1 MRRSKYSE
9 EFKKQ
14 AIKRVL
20 EGDNSIKEVA
30 ESLNMS
36 YDLLKMW
43 RKEYMNK
50 EIKNSSP
57 DNQKKGNALTPLIS
71 NAYFIFLSNFLN
83 YFCLKYTQEETY
95 HSILNGA

>member
-30 ESLNMS
+30 E
-36 YDLLKMW
+36 
-43 RKEYMNK
+43 
-50 EIKNSSP
+50 
-57 DNQKKGNALTPLIS
+57 
-71 NAYFIFLSNFLN
+71 
-83 YFCLKYTQEETY
+83 
-95 HSILNGA
+95 

>member
-50 EIKNSSP
+50 EIKNSSS
-57 DNQKKGNALTPLIS
+57 DNQKKGNEELNLLRKENKQLKEE
-71 NAYFIFLSNFLN
+71 NAILKKFAAILSKDQRLV
-83 YFCLKYTQEETY
+83 
-95 HSILNGA
+95 